1 MNANTTSSPFSGPRV
16 APDQM
21 RAFGGVWRLTAG
33 RFLSRGHLLA
43 NAGLL
48 GLLILLSATE
58 ATPRDAGGYLE
69 WIAGF
74 YLKLAVPVL
83 AFLSGAGAMR
93 DETKP
98 GVVDY
103 VFTRPIRR
111 WAFVIFKYFA
121 HTACMVLTWLPA
133 VAVLTFFAWQR
144 GLASPGPTMAAVLFA
159 QTLTIAGFSA
169 LGFFCSV
176 LMTRYLIAGLLYAGV
191 VEAGIGN
198 IPAPLSRVSML
209 RQIGEM
215 TGSLAPDGGAFAM
228 ASLAATTATMALF
241 VVVFVG
247 TAAVLFSLQEMT
259 GARARD

>member
-1 MNANTTSSPFSGPRV
+1 MNANTTSTPFSSPRV
-16 APDQM
+16 VPNQA

-48 GLLILLSATE
+48 ALLILLSTTE
-58 ATPRDAGGYLE
+58 ATPTDADEYLE

-74 YLKLAVPVL
+74 YLKLAVPIL

-111 WAFVIFKYFA
+111 WAFVAFKYFA
-121 HTACMVLTWLPA
+121 HTTCLVLAWLPA
-133 VAVLTFFAWQR
+133 VAVLTFFAGQR
-144 GLASPGPTMAAVLFA
+144 DLASLGSTMTTVLFA
-159 QTLTIAGFSA
+159 QSLTIAGFVA

-176 LMTRYLIAGLLYAGV
+176 LMTRYLIGGLLYAGL

-198 IPAPLSRVSML
+198 IPAPLSRASML
-209 RQIGEM
+209 RQVGELTAFDD
-215 TGSLAPDGGAFAM
+215 TGVTFMQIASTTGA
-228 ASLAATTATMALF
+228 TALF
-241 VVVFVG
+241 IVVFIG
-247 TAAVLFSLQEMT
+247 IAAAVFSFREMSGT
-259 GARARD
+259 RAAD

>member
-1 MNANTTSSPFSGPRV
+1 MNANMTSTPFSAPRV
-16 APDQM
+16 APNQA

-58 ATPRDAGGYLE
+58 ATPRDADEYVE

-93 DETKP
+93 DETKA

-121 HTACMVLTWLPA
+121 HTTCMILAWLPA
-133 VAVLTFFAWQR
+133 VAVLAFFVWQR
-144 GLASPGPTMAAVLFA
+144 DLASWGSSMTTVLFA
-159 QTLTIAGFSA
+159 QSLTIAGFSA

-176 LMTRYLIAGLLYAGV
+176 LMARYLIAGLLYAGV

-209 RQIGEM
+209 RQISEV
-215 TGSLAPDGGAFAM
+215 TGSLAPDGGGFAL

-247 TAAVLFSLQEMT
+247 IAAVLFSLQEMT